1 MQRQENLVAVL
12 KVYLIDL
19 QGITQWLD
27 LPTEDKKGSLWYAG
41 GGKGSIYKQG
51 KEVMEEEKRWCILRH
66 SDSDLIGEIF
76 SGKRKVYNASDGDV
90 HPLPPFEYFIP
101 FEDLRQ
107 KPVHKQST
115 TSQDEYKSYDA
126 MLDDRALRNDLHHFI
141 FICATKE
148 QVLSILDAPWIKML
162 QSRLYAYCDEK
173 GVPFEIRNSE
183 LERFKTILKRFDFQI
198 INGEPTEEVQAG
210 DEVFVTRGPMAGS
223 EGFVKRIHERDGQ
236 ILLTIELPMFMNRMH
251 IAVPGIS
258 IADVRLKGEKAQQLL
273 QDPVLCQ
280 FEDELIEL
288 LCHLHGKKGSRE
300 LNKEDQ
306 KQLHFL
312 YQYSDIVFENN
323 PVDQAKFAALMLICA
338 YLMNNKEEIERRL
351 QEVHRLQEE
360 FRVDSLE
367 FKGSSELRS
376 IVEREEVRRKMEEGQ
391 KPNSQLSTFNF
402 QLSTF
407 NFQLST
413 ELACYLTISLFIV
426 THNPEYRRMAKAWC
440 QSHPDC
446 PLVIRRFLSIAKQIR
461 C

>member
-1 MQRQENLVAVL
+1 
-12 KVYLIDL
+12 
-19 QGITQWLD
+19 
-27 LPTEDKKGSLWYAG
+27 LPTEDKKGSLWHAG
-41 GGKGSIYKQG
+41 GGKGSIYKLG
-51 KEVMEEEKRWCILRH
+51 KDVMEEEKRWCILRH

-90 HPLPPFEYFIP
+90 HPLPPFEYYIP

-107 KPVHKQST
+107 KPVNRQSA
-115 TSQDEYKSYDA
+115 SRDEYKSYDA

-162 QSRLYAYCDEK
+162 KNRLYAYCDEK

-198 INGEPTEEVQAG
+198 INGEPSEEVHTG
-210 DEVFVTRGPMAGS
+210 DEVFVTSGPMAGS
-223 EGFVKRIHERDGQ
+223 EGLVKEIHERDGQ

-273 QDPVLCQ
+273 QDPVIGQ

-288 LCHLHGKKGSRE
+288 LCHLHGKKGSHA
-300 LNKEDQ
+300 LNEKDQ
-306 KQLHFL
+306 EQLRFL
-312 YQYSDIVFENN
+312 YQYSDIVFEDN
-323 PVDQAKFAALMLICA
+323 PVDQAKFAALMLICV
-338 YLMNNKEEIERRL
+338 YLMNDKEETERRL
-351 QEVHRLQEE
+351 QEVQRLQEE

-367 FKGSSELRS
+367 FRGSSELCS
-376 IVEREEVRRKMEEGQ
+376 TVEREEVRRKMEECQ
-391 KPNSQLSTFNF
+391 QPTANSQQPNSQLDDNSQFSTLNS
-402 QLSTF
+402 QLEKDS
-407 NFQLST
+407 QLST
-413 ELACYLTISLFIV
+413 ELACYLVTAQFIV
-426 THNPEYRRMAKAWC
+426 THNPQLRKQIKAWRK
-440 QSHPDC
+440 SHPDC
-446 PLVIRRFLSIAKQIR
+446 SLAIRRFLSIAKQIR